1 LSKIDIDSDYK
12 VRCKAVAEKE
22 EIDFEILFLTLV
34 ETLKNFPLFEDPSGI
49 NDAVARRVIA
59 KYSNGIIFTVP
70 IDGSPFLTNL
80 KIKTSNIDPQIE
92 FEKWKSNIAN
102 SKDWEWSWSSFG
114 WRINKYD
121 NETIIKI
128 LQELK
133 SIYGEPRIVLPWMSF
148 VEQYL
153 DDPEY
158 FDENFVEDD
167 ENLQAGAELIAS
179 FEDLES
185 DLIEIWEGNEDLS
198 ENCAYNR
205 FDKMLQ
211 KLKDEHNWIVLYEC
225 CGPCARSSIRKIQ
238 ESNPEKLNSSTFVVW
253 EQSASDSFFAD
264 GDLKVTHY
272 LGQNINEIT
281 ELELAASKFGFKVE
295 QDLNN
300 KDENNKSV
308 SITDSKDPSKIIK
321 LLDENKKDRNSDKF
335 NEIISAA
342 IQEIENSNLKKA
354 EELLVDAHERS
365 RNASDIDSSALM
377 IIEKILMPQSRL
389 IETEMWIRSIVNTSK
404 RQELRNKLK
413 EIGPLVP
420 IKRVT
425 EISDWKHSNISEA
438 IQKSSNQQYFY
449 NRFVKY
455 LSAQEP
461 ETLNRDTMSTWP
473 GPGFYGFLSGFFEGN
488 ETIFQMGCERET
500 IALAIFDF
508 FNFVMEDPLGSE
520 ERNPDIHDAPYEN
533 YSEEQ
538 ILKLCKKNDPWA
550 LKQYGL
556 SLYKR
561 GESDSAIKI
570 WTKAAT
576 LGNHT
581 SMRNLGLTAFKNG
594 NSKEAISYLQNAI
607 EAGSSTS
614 HHLLATIYEQTN
626 PELVEKTLLEGMKL
640 LDVAAINHLGTLK
653 QREKKWDEAIYY
665 FRKAAE
671 YGDFVAMAN
680 LANVLFIKEP
690 DQSLI
695 WLIRAEDKNPLE
707 SQKIIS
713 YLRKEFQ
720 RRMARD
726 SETTVRCGN
735 EDCDN
740 KSARADAICE
750 NPIWS
755 SEDGEWRECDYVNY
769 VASKSVYSLRLKF
782 LLPSVSDEVLEQLQE
797 DQEIYIDL
805 NGLNSINDSD
815 AFFQHNYSAEFGE
828 FVNSYLSSLL
838 MSWGLTFGIPSE
850 LIPDPNQSEGPKFDS
865 LVITLEEDEI
875 QVALEIQMYLQSH
888 QDDMLHWYP
897 NHLKNTLMDDE
908 DFVWVHE
915 GNQITL
921 NNVEVKYP

>member
-1 LSKIDIDSDYK
+1 
-12 VRCKAVAEKE
+12 
-22 EIDFEILFLTLV
+22 
-34 ETLKNFPLFEDPSGI
+34 
-49 NDAVARRVIA
+49 
-59 KYSNGIIFTVP
+59 
-70 IDGSPFLTNL
+70 
-80 KIKTSNIDPQIE
+80 
-92 FEKWKSNIAN
+92 
-102 SKDWEWSWSSFG
+102 
-114 WRINKYD
+114 
-121 NETIIKI
+121 
-128 LQELK
+128 
-133 SIYGEPRIVLPWMSF
+133 
-148 VEQYL
+148 
-153 DDPEY
+153 
-158 FDENFVEDD
+158 
-167 ENLQAGAELIAS
+167 
-179 FEDLES
+179 
-185 DLIEIWEGNEDLS
+185 
-198 ENCAYNR
+198 
-205 FDKMLQ
+205 
-211 KLKDEHNWIVLYEC
+211 
-225 CGPCARSSIRKIQ
+225 
-238 ESNPEKLNSSTFVVW
+238 
-253 EQSASDSFFAD
+253 
-264 GDLKVTHY
+264 
-272 LGQNINEIT
+272 
-281 ELELAASKFGFKVE
+281 
-295 QDLNN
+295 
-300 KDENNKSV
+300 
-308 SITDSKDPSKIIK
+308 
-321 LLDENKKDRNSDKF
+321 
-335 NEIISAA
+335 
-342 IQEIENSNLKKA
+342 
-354 EELLVDAHERS
+354 
-365 RNASDIDSSALM
+365 
-377 IIEKILMPQSRL
+377 
-389 IETEMWIRSIVNTSK
+389 
-404 RQELRNKLK
+404 
-413 EIGPLVP
+413 
-420 IKRVT
+420 
-425 EISDWKHSNISEA
+425 
-438 IQKSSNQQYFY
+438 
-449 NRFVKY
+449 
-455 LSAQEP
+455 
-461 ETLNRDTMSTWP
+461 
-473 GPGFYGFLSGFFEGN
+473 
-488 ETIFQMGCERET
+488 
-500 IALAIFDF
+500 
-508 FNFVMEDPLGSE
+508 
-520 ERNPDIHDAPYEN
+520 
-533 YSEEQ
+533 
-538 ILKLCKKNDPWA
+538 
-550 LKQYGL
+550 
-556 SLYKR
+556 
-561 GESDSAIKI
+561 
-570 WTKAAT
+570 
-576 LGNHT
+576 
-581 SMRNLGLTAFKNG
+581 MRNLGLTAFKNG

-769 VASKSVYSLRLKF
+769 AASKSVYSLRLKF

-888 QDDMLHWYP
+888 QDEMLQWYP
-897 NHLKNTLMDDE
+897 NHLKNILMDEE

-915 GNQITL
+915 GIPITL
-921 NNVEVKYP
+921 NNVEVNYP